1 MTIRNLESLLDPRS
15 VVLIGASERPGS
27 IGATVARNLLAGGF
41 KGPIAFVNP
50 KRTAIAGH
58 PCHPSIADLPEV
70 PELGIVATPPATVPG
85 VIAELAAKGARAAVV
100 ITAGLDQDMRQQ
112 MLDAARPTCFRI
124 QGPNCIGLMRPPIGL
139 DATFSH
145 RAAAAGD
152 IALISQSGALMTAI
166 VDWAAARGIGFTHV
180 VSLGD
185 MADVDFGDLL
195 DFLAGDR
202 HSRAILIYM
211 EAVTGAGKFMSAA
224 RRAARV
230 KPVIVVKS
238 GRHAGAAKAA
248 ASHTGRMAGSDAAY
262 AAAFRRSGLLRVNE
276 LAELFDAA
284 EMLSRVPR
292 LSGERL
298 TILTNGGGAGVL
310 AADGMGDA
318 NGHLAILSDATRS
331 ALDAVLPANWS
342 RANPVDI
349 IGDAPPDRFAAT
361 LDILLADRDTQAVL
375 VMNCPT
381 ALASSTAVAERVIEV
396 VKTHRALSARSVPV
410 LTNWLGEG
418 AAEEGRRLFAA
429 NAIPSFETPASAVRG
444 FMQLVAYNRAQEELM
459 RTPPAMPAG
468 ITYDAEPVRAI
479 VAKALAE
486 GREMLGEVESK
497 RMLAAYAIPVVET
510 VVVRDDEEVEREA
523 ARLIAAHGSVALK
536 ILSEDISH
544 KSDVGG
550 VRLNLATSREALA
563 VAREMRERVGR
574 LLPGAHIE
582 GFTLSPMIVRR
593 NAHELILGM
602 TVDATFGPMLMFG
615 AGGTAAE
622 VMHDIALALLPL
634 DMKLAA
640 DLVAE
645 TRIARLLRGYRD
657 RPPAD
662 LEAIAAALV
671 GLSAMV
677 VAHPEI
683 RELDINP
690 LLADDKGVIALDAR
704 VRIADET
711 KSPRVALAIRP
722 YPVEWE
728 RKLHHDTLGSL
739 VVRPIRPEDERLYET
754 FARHLKPDDIRLRFF
769 APKASLSHRF
779 VARLTQ
785 IDYAREI
792 AFVAIAPNGELLGV
806 SRFAADPDFETA
818 EYAVLVRS
826 DLKGKGL
833 GGLLMHQLLDYA
845 KANGLKRIVGSVL
858 AENTTMLAMCRQL
871 GFSISADPEDLTVR
885 HVELDLV
892 ADRPA

>member
-1 MTIRNLESLLDPRS
+1 MTIRNLESLIDPRS
-15 VVLIGASERPGS
+15 VALIGASERQGS
-27 IGATVARNLLAGGF
+27 IGAMVARNLLAGGF
-41 KGPIAFVNP
+41 NGPIAFVNP
-50 KRTAIAGH
+50 KHASIAGR
-58 PCHPSIADLPEV
+58 PCFPSIADLPDV

-85 VIAELAAKGARAAVV
+85 VVAELAAKGTRAAVV
-100 ITAGLDQDMRQQ
+100 ITAGLDQDTRQR

-145 RAAAAGD
+145 RAAAQGD
-152 IALISQSGALMTAI
+152 IALLSQSGALMTAI
-166 VDWAAARGIGFTHV
+166 IDWAAARGIGFSHV

-202 HSRAILIYM
+202 HSRAILMYM
-211 EAVTGAGKFMSAA
+211 EAVTGARKFMSAA

-318 NGHLAILSDATRS
+318 NGHLATLSEPTRS

-342 RANPVDI
+342 HANPVDI
-349 IGDAPPDRFAAT
+349 IGDAPPERFAAA
-361 LDILLADRDTQAVL
+361 LDILLADRSTEAIL

-381 ALASSTAVAERVIEV
+381 ALASSTAVAERVVEV
-396 VKTHRALSARSVPV
+396 VKTHRALSMRSVPV

-429 NAIPSFETPASAVRG
+429 NAIPSFETPASAIRG
-444 FMQLVAYNRAQEELM
+444 FMRLVAYNRAQDELM

-468 ITYDAEPVRAI
+468 LAFDPGQVNDII
-479 VAKALAE
+479 AKALAE

-510 VVVRDDEEVEREA
+510 VVVRDDDEVESEA
-523 ARLIAAHGSVALK
+523 ARLITAHGTVALK
-536 ILSEDISH
+536 ILSEDIPH

-550 VRLNLATSREALA
+550 VRLNLATPREALN

-574 LLPGAHIE
+574 LMPGARIE

-593 NAHELILGM
+593 DAHELILGM

-640 DLVAE
+640 DLIAE

-662 LEAIAAALV
+662 VEAIAAALV
-671 GLSAMV
+671 GLSAMI

-704 VRIADET
+704 VRIADEA

-728 RKLHHDTLGSL
+728 RRLHHDTLGSL
-739 VVRPIRPEDERLYET
+739 IVRPIRPEDERLYET
-754 FARHLKPDDIRLRFF
+754 FARHLKPEDIRLRFF

-785 IDYAREI
+785 IDYSREI
-792 AFVAIAPNGELLGV
+792 AFVAIAPDGELLGV

-833 GGLLMHQLLDYA
+833 GGLLMRQLLDYA

-892 ADRPA
+892 AASPA